1 MKSLGTGLAGRL
13 LSYGAL
19 LLGFWLLLRAFLSH
33 NILLGVL
40 GGLVILVGMYIM
52 VSGRRT
58 P

>member
-1 MKSLGTGLAGRL
+1 MKTLGKGLAGRL

-19 LLGFWLLLRAFLSH
+19 LLGFWLLFRAFVGH

-40 GGLVILVGMYIM
+40 GGLVILIGMYIM

>member
-1 MKSLGTGLAGRL
+1 MKMLGRGLSGRL

-19 LLGFWLLLRAFLSH
+19 LLGFWLLLRAFMGP
-33 NILLGVL
+33 NILLGIL

>member
-1 MKSLGTGLAGRL
+1 MNMLGRGLFGRL

-19 LLGFWLLLRAFLSH
+19 LLGFWLLVKAFLGPH
-33 NILLGVL
+33 ILLGIL

-52 VSGRRT
+52 VSARRT

>member
-1 MKSLGTGLAGRL
+1 MKMLGRGLAGRL

-19 LLGFWLLLRAFLSH
+19 LLGFWLLFRAFMGH
-33 NILLGVL
+33 NILLGIL
-40 GGLVILVGMYIM
+40 GGLVILIGMYIM